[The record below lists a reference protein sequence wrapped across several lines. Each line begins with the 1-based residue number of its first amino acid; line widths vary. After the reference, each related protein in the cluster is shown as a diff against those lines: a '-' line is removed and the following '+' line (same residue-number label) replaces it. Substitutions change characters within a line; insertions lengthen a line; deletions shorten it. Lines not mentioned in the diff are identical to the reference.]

1 MGVVFTY
8 MLPRVVTDANP
19 KRGLIGGGESV
30 MITGRDVSRPQL
42 DESTFALWG
51 GGSRGRWKSKSL
63 IQCVTPTLTPGKF
76 EDDSGHSH
84 H

>member
-1 MGVVFTY
+1 
-8 MLPRVVTDANP
+8 L
-19 KRGLIGGGESV
+19 
-30 MITGRDVSRPQL
+30 
-42 DESTFALWG
+42 G